1 MKFKKAVESATPPLN
16 LAYKP
21 GLQALMKAHSRKVCC
36 DRAVNNT
43 ITGSIDI
50 DAALA
55 KSAQYASE
63 NRIDYGIG
71 YKPEKGNEC
80 AVWVEVHSANDQ
92 EVGTLVRKVQRL
104 KEYLKANA
112 QDLWNLTI
120 LSPVEL
126 RYVWLGT
133 KNVHLSKNDPA
144 FRRAMQE
151 GITPPRRMLRLP

>member
-1 MKFKKAVESATPPLN
+1 MKFKKAVESAMPPLDQ
-16 LAYKP
+16 AYQP
-21 GLQALMKAHSRKVCC
+21 GLQGLKKSHARKISC
-36 DRAVNNT
+36 DRPVNEA

-50 DAALA
+50 DSALA
-55 KSAQYASE
+55 KTAHYASE
-63 NRIDYGIG
+63 NRMDYGIG
-71 YKPEKGNEC
+71 YKPAKGNEC

-92 EVGTLVRKVQRL
+92 EVGTVVRKVQRL

-112 QDLWNLTI
+112 QELWDLTLQ
-120 LSPVEL
+120 SPVEL

-144 FRRAMQE
+144 FKRAMQE